1 MEKIAL
7 IGSGLI
13 GTGWGIVF
21 SESGRHPVLF
31 DTDRNATDKALIE
44 IQESLNHLNDYG
56 LIEESPE
63 KIFSRISTST
73 SIEDAVDGAVH
84 VQESIPE
91 RAELKKSLFEK
102 LDKIVPDDVTIA
114 SSTSTIPISSFT
126 EHLSGRA
133 RCIVLHPGTP
143 PHLLR
148 LV

>member
-56 LIEESPE
+56 FQTVKNEINFTGKVVQKL
-63 KIFSRISTST
+63 TS
-73 SIEDAVDGAVH
+73 
-84 VQESIPE
+84 
-91 RAELKKSLFEK
+91 
-102 LDKIVPDDVTIA
+102 
-114 SSTSTIPISSFT
+114 
-126 EHLSGRA
+126 
-133 RCIVLHPGTP
+133 
-143 PHLLR
+143 
-148 LV
+148 